1 MNNVIIITIVAVFSY
16 IFGFLTS
23 ELARKIAEEERGKQI
38 RAQKEAKCPYE
49 IEKSAVVAPQ
59 INKYYQKGE

>member
-1 MNNVIIITIVAVFSY
+1 MNNVIIITVVAIFSY

-23 ELARKIAEEERGKQI
+23 ELVRKIAEEEHGKQI
-38 RAQKEAKCPYE
+38 RAQKAAKCPYE